1 MRLIVRRFA
10 SKSLNLGKYL
20 ATFNVGLLKAPIDH
34 VSNIEFRNALDPINA
49 IASSSPGFIWYH
61 DNDSFNNQNQF
72 SEKNVILTGVPELD
86 ENPLLM
92 PQLSLWKDYDSLK
105 HFVFKSGHFQY
116 LRRRKEWFV
125 MDNNNNNNNNNNSY
139 ANALV
144 VLWNYSSTKEKPYPT
159 LIDAFDRLR
168 YLRDNGDTEHAFG
181 LKNASKFSN
190 IKS

>member
-1 MRLIVRRFA
+1 MRLIIRKLLSTKA
-10 SKSLNLGKYL
+10 KSKYL
-20 ATFNVGLLKAPIDH
+20 ATFNVGLLKKPIDD

-61 DNDSFNNQNQF
+61 DNDSFNNQNQI
-72 SEKNVILTGVPELD
+72 ENKDNTTTTNNTNITLTGVPELD

-125 MDNNNNNNNNNNSY
+125 VEKTENSQ
-139 ANALV
+139 AIV
-144 VLWNYSSTKEKPYPT
+144 VLWHHISTKEQPYPT
-159 LIDAFDRLR
+159 LINAFDRLR
-168 YLRDNGDTEHAFG
+168 HLRNYGDSEYAFG
-181 LKNASKFSN
+181 LKYAPKYTE
-190 IKS
+190 